1 MAAVSP
7 QPSTPSPVNQDHGV
21 GAIFDIDLEKQRSIH
36 SKRKSK
42 LSQKVGDEDGDS
54 VSQASESATLMSRHS
69 MNLGCYTI
77 NLGSERGQKLHRYHL
92 IVLPLIPIMILLIQN
107 FSTYNS
113 NAVIL

>member
-42 LSQKVGDEDGDS
+42 LSQKDEDGDS

-113 NAVIL
+113 NTVIL